1 MANDFARS
9 IKVYLNSA
17 EYSKSM
23 TQMKGKLEEYRNELQ
38 KLIQAGEGG
47 SEKAERYR
55 KNIERL
61 DKTVRTHQQRLKET
75 ERVLN
80 NLSGASFNEINTA
93 VRQMRSHLRELNTD
107 TVEYKDS
114 LLSLQKGEERLNQ
127 INRELNAQ
135 NQTQATLWQRLSSSL
150 NKYFLTI
157 TTSISGLFMLISGGR
172 KAVEAYMEVD
182 EALARIR
189 KYAGL
194 TDEEV
199 RALSKDLGSL
209 EKINTRT
216 AHLQLLDLAADAGRL
231 GIKGKDNLEKFVSA
245 ADKIKLALGED
256 LGEDA
261 VTNIGKITNLL
272 GEDKRLGLETAM
284 LSTASAVTKLAKSST
299 AAEPPMVEFT
309 ARMGGIGSVA
319 NISIPQILGLSS
331 ALDQNMQSMETSA
344 TVFSTLITK
353 LFQDPAHYAK
363 LAGKDVEEFTQLLK
377 TNANEA
383 LLQFLSA
390 MRERGGFD
398 QIAPMF
404 EEMHLQGRRS
414 VQVLSTVASHV
425 DQVREAQLI
434 ATEAYRDNIEV
445 EHEFQIV
452 NNTAQAQ
459 LDKRK
464 KQLQQIRVEVGEKLL
479 PVMVHVRT
487 TQNILLRTLSLLID
501 AFGKHW
507 IALTGLATAVLLYT
521 TNVKASIVV
530 DKLKVLWN
538 EKLIGSFK
546 KLFTLIKSNPWG
558 AIIAGLA
565 VVIDMI
571 ANLVRTSKTA
581 VESLESVEKAQKR
594 AADAT
599 ETEARRMNTLLGIIG
614 DTNTEEAAR
623 REAMNQLISLNPDFL
638 GALDAQKSSYE
649 DAKYA
654 VADYIQYLQM
664 QAEMEELIQS
674 KSSLQ
679 EQLDQVRA
687 KPEGFRNKVSHFLRN
702 IAFQSAASPT
712 YATPYGT
719 SVQMPSIG
727 KSKDELWEDYYSGLE
742 APIKANL
749 QAVDDRMEE
758 LQKKMETMLIN
769 ARKRVNQYSKT
780 VESGL
785 MSSDQL
791 KESYEGSGGLIEQ
804 LKDEYDRIQHD
815 LEMALARRQI
825 SEHEYGVR
833 SGKNEAERQAAL
845 ITLYQRYYDSLDNVT
860 FEKEENRQKM
870 RDAVNK
876 NRIKA
881 EENLESALVNMEK
894 SYYDSMDAVRKLN
907 SKAETDQTEQLMN
920 EYEKRRATA
929 LECYNAIAAYIMLNV
944 SDSQTAY
951 NLLYQAQQSY
961 YNTLAQLSQW
971 FNYKVA
977 EADLK
982 TQREHLNM
990 LKKYGAD
997 TSAQEHEIA
1006 LQELDM
1012 YYQAR
1017 LLTDEE
1023 YYQARRNLEDNYT
1036 LTSAQNHEKVLSQ
1049 YITQSLTSK
1058 YQLDLLQLEA
1068 YHKKGMLSE
1077 EEYQKSLLALKYK
1090 YAREYASQYMSMA
1103 SNMVQAMQDA
1113 EIAAVESKYE
1123 VLIRA
1128 AENNGEDTAQLEQ
1141 DAANEK
1147 LKIQK
1152 KYAMSNLVVKLS
1164 QITADTAV
1172 AIMTG
1177 FAQLGPIAGAV
1188 AAVMLAMTG
1197 AAQYAAAFAEYNKI
1211 SRISLQSTPSS
1222 TSPEAG
1228 NVQRVVQFA
1237 SGKYDVIGADDGR
1250 TYHVPYLGP
1259 ASTGVV
1265 TRPALVGERGTE
1277 LIIAADT
1284 LDRLRSH
1291 INYPM
1296 IVNAINDARSGRV
1309 PQHASGSYDAL
1320 ADPTSPA
1327 SYVTGSAGDDKAGLL
1342 KWVIAIYNLLK
1353 SMPNNKRCY
1362 VVLDDINEAQELKD
1376 RSSAPFTRGDNKNK

>member
-47 SEKAERYR
+47 SKKADRYR
-55 KNIERL
+55 KDIERL
-61 DKTVRTHQQRLKET
+61 DKTVRTHRQRLEET

-114 LLSLQKGEERLNQ
+114 LLALQKAEERLNQ

-479 PVMVHVRT
+479 PVMVHVKS
-487 TQNILLRTLSLLID
+487 TQNLLLRTLKLLID
-501 AFGKHW
+501 AFSQYKIT
-507 IALTGLATAVLLYT
+507 IAGLAAAILIYT

-530 DKLKVLWN
+530 DKLKLFWN
-538 EKLIGSFK
+538 DKLIGSFK
-546 KLFTLIKSNPWG
+546 KLFALIKSNPWG
-558 AIIAGLA
+558 FLIAGLA
-565 VVIDMI
+565 AVANIVVNIVKSSG
-571 ANLVRTSKTA
+571 NA
-581 VESLESVEKAQKR
+581 VDTLESLEKAQRR

-599 ETEARRMNTLLGIIG
+599 EYDARRMNTLLEIIG
-614 DTNTEEAAR
+614 DTNTEEASR

-664 QAEMEELIQS
+664 QAEMEELISS
-674 KSSLQ
+674 KKTLNDQKAEIRNVSGFKKKRLEWTFKRASNQ
-679 EQLDQVRA
+679 KYTLDN
-687 KPEGFRNKVSHFLRN
+687 EGNTIQN
-702 IAFQSAASPT
+702 PD
-712 YATPYGT
+712 YGR
-719 SVQMPSIG
+719 SVEEWWDS
-727 KSKDELWEDYYSGLE
+727 YYSALE
-742 APIKANL
+742 KPY
-749 QAVDDRMEE
+749 DDRIDEIDARMEE

-804 LKDEYDRIQHD
+804 LNDEYDRIQHD

-845 ITLYQRYYDSLDNVT
+845 IALYQRYYDSLDNVT
-860 FEKEENRQKM
+860 FEKEENRKKM

-907 SKAETDQTEQLMN
+907 SKAETDQTEQLMT

-929 LECYNAIAAYIMLNV
+929 LECYNAIAAYIMLNI

-951 NLLYQAQQSY
+951 NMLYQAQQSY

-971 FNYKVA
+971 YNYKVA

-1090 YAREYASQYMSMA
+1090 YAREYASQYMAMT
-1103 SNMVQAMQDA
+1103 SNMVQALQDA
-1113 EIAAVESKYE
+1113 EIAAVESKYD

-1222 TSPEAG
+1222 TSPDAG

-1265 TRPALVGERGTE
+1265 TRPALVGERGGE
-1277 LIIAADT
+1277 LIVASDV

>member
-1 MANDFARS
+1 MASDFSRSLKLYLDASAASKS
-9 IKVYLNSA
+9 IKELTAKLSEHRA
-17 EYSKSM
+17 EYQKLVEAG
-23 TQMKGKLEEYRNELQ
+23 KGETKEAKARLEAINRIEAALQ
-38 KLIQAGEGG
+38 KHDTTL
-47 SEKAERYR
+47 KATA
-55 KNIERL
+55 
-61 DKTVRTHQQRLKET
+61 DTM
-75 ERVLN
+75 N
-80 NLSGASFNEINTA
+80 NLSGVSYNQLRNV
-93 VRQMRSHLRELNTD
+93 VRQMSADIKQLDANTEEYNASLEQLRMAKERQLQMD
-107 TVEYKDS
+107 REMTV
-114 LLSLQKGEERLNQ
+114 
-127 INRELNAQ
+127 Q

-182 EALARIR
+182 EALAKIR

-194 TDEEV
+194 TDEDV
-199 RALSKDLGSL
+199 RVLSKDLNDLS
-209 EKINTRT
+209 KINTRT
-216 AHLQLLDLAADAGRL
+216 THLQLLQMAADAGRL
-231 GIKGKDNLEKFVSA
+231 GIKGKDNLLKFVTA
-245 ADKIKLALGED
+245 ADKLKLALGED

-261 VTNIGKITNLL
+261 VTNIGKMANLF

-284 LSTASAVTKLAKSST
+284 LSSASAVTKLAKSST
-299 AAEPPMVEFT
+299 AAEPPMVEFA

-319 NISIPQILGLSS
+319 HITIPQILGISS

-344 TVFSTLITK
+344 TVFSTLLTK

-363 LAGKDVEEFTQLLK
+363 LAGKDVEEFTKLLK
-377 TNANEA
+377 TDANEA
-383 LLQFLSA
+383 LLQFLTA
-390 MRERGGFD
+390 MSERGGFD
-398 QIAPMF
+398 KIAPMF

-425 DQVREAQLI
+425 DQVREAQLL
-434 ATEAYRDNIEV
+434 ATEAYEKNVEV
-445 EHEFQIV
+445 EHEFEIM

-464 KQLQQIRVEVGEKLL
+464 KQLQQIRLEVGEKLL
-479 PVMVHVRT
+479 PVMVHVKS
-487 TQNILLRTLSLLID
+487 TQNILIRALSSLID
-501 AFGKHW
+501 LFSHHSLKIMGVA
-507 IALTGLATAVLLYT
+507 AA
-521 TNVKASIVV
+521 IVYYSA
-530 DKLKVLWN
+530 KLNAEIML
-538 EKLIGSFK
+538 EKLQFFWTNRVHGSFK
-546 KLFTLIKSNPWG
+546 RLFTLLKNNPYG
-558 AIIAGLA
+558 LVIAGATLL
-565 VVIDMI
+565 ISTLI
-571 ANLVRTSKTA
+571 RLVNSTKTH
-581 VESLESVEKAQKR
+581 VDTLESVAKAQKR
-594 AADAT
+594 VGDAT
-599 ETEARRMNTLLGIIG
+599 EEDARKMNTLLSIIG
-614 DTNTEEAAR
+614 DANTEESSR

-664 QAEMEELIQS
+664 QAELEELMSS
-674 KSSLQ
+674 KRTLNEEKS
-679 EQLDQVRA
+679 EI
-687 KPEGFRNKVSHFLRN
+687 RNLSGAQQKRLEWTFKKVSKQQYVADAEGN
-702 IAFQSAASPT
+702 TIKNPAFGRSVEEWWDVYLSELEK
-712 YATPYGT
+712 PYNDR
-719 SVQMPSIG
+719 IEEI
-727 KSKDELWEDYYSGLE
+727 D
-742 APIKANL
+742 A
-749 QAVDDRMEE
+749 RMEE
-758 LQKKMETMLIN
+758 IQKKMETMLIN
-769 ARKRVNQYSKT
+769 ARKRVSQYSKT

-804 LKDEYDRIQHD
+804 LNDEYDRIQHD

-845 ITLYQRYYDSLDNVT
+845 IALYQRYYDSLDNVA
-860 FEKEENRQKM
+860 FEKEENRKKM

-929 LECYNAIAAYIMLNV
+929 LECYNAIAAYIMLNI

-951 NLLYQAQQSY
+951 NMLYQAQQSY

-971 FNYKVA
+971 YNYKVA

-1058 YQLDLLQLEA
+1058 YQLDLLQMEA

-1090 YAREYASQYMSMA
+1090 YAREYASQYMAMT
-1103 SNMVQAMQDA
+1103 SNMVQALQDA

-1296 IVNAINDARSGRV
+1296 IVSAINDARSGRV

>member
-1 MANDFARS
+1 MASDFSRSLKLYLDASAASKS
-9 IKVYLNSA
+9 IKELTAKLSEHRA
-17 EYSKSM
+17 EYQKLVEAG
-23 TQMKGKLEEYRNELQ
+23 KGETKEAKARLEAINRIEAALQ
-38 KLIQAGEGG
+38 KHDATL
-47 SEKAERYR
+47 KATA
-55 KNIERL
+55 
-61 DKTVRTHQQRLKET
+61 DTM
-75 ERVLN
+75 N
-80 NLSGASFNEINTA
+80 NLSGVSYNQLRNV
-93 VRQMRSHLRELNTD
+93 VRQISADIKQLDANTEEYNASLEQLRMAKERQLQMD
-107 TVEYKDS
+107 MEMTV
-114 LLSLQKGEERLNQ
+114 
-127 INRELNAQ
+127 Q

-231 GIKGKDNLEKFVSA
+231 GIKGKENLEKFVSA

-479 PVMVHVRT
+479 PVMVHVKS
-487 TQNILLRTLSLLID
+487 TQNLLLRTLKLLID
-501 AFGKHW
+501 AFSQYKIT
-507 IALTGLATAVLLYT
+507 IAGLAAAILIYT

-530 DKLKVLWN
+530 DKLKLFWN
-538 EKLIGSFK
+538 DKLIGSFK
-546 KLFTLIKSNPWG
+546 KLFALIKSNPWG
-558 AIIAGLA
+558 LLIAGLA
-565 VVIDMI
+565 AVANIVVNIVKSSG
-571 ANLVRTSKTA
+571 NA
-581 VESLESVEKAQKR
+581 VDTLESLEKAQRR

-614 DTNTEEAAR
+614 DTNNEEASR

-664 QAEMEELIQS
+664 QAEMEELISS
-674 KSSLQ
+674 KKTLNDQKAEIRNVSGFKKKRLEWTFKRASNLKYT
-679 EQLDQVRA
+679 LDN
-687 KPEGFRNKVSHFLRN
+687 EGNTIQN
-702 IAFQSAASPT
+702 PD
-712 YATPYGT
+712 YGR
-719 SVQMPSIG
+719 SVEEWWDS
-727 KSKDELWEDYYSGLE
+727 YYSALE
-742 APIKANL
+742 KPY
-749 QAVDDRMEE
+749 DDRIDEIDARMEE

-804 LKDEYDRIQHD
+804 LNDEYDRIQHD

-845 ITLYQRYYDSLDNVT
+845 IALYQRYYDSLDNVT

-929 LECYNAIAAYIMLNV
+929 LECYNAIAAYIMLNI

-951 NLLYQAQQSY
+951 NMLYQAQQSY

-971 FNYKVA
+971 YNYKVA

-1090 YAREYASQYMSMA
+1090 YAREYASQYMAMT

-1222 TSPEAG
+1222 TSPEAS

-1265 TRPALVGERGTE
+1265 TRPALVGERGGE
-1277 LIIAADT
+1277 LIVASDV

-1327 SYVTGSAGDDKAGLL
+1327 SYVTGPAGDDKAGLL

-1353 SMPNNKRCY
+1353 SMPNNNRCY